1 MKMKLMKALRTALA
15 TIGRNEALAMGYTV
29 E

>member
-1 MKMKLMKALRTALA
+1 MKEKLMKALRTALA
-15 TIGRNEALAMGYTV
+15 NIGRNEALSMGYTV